1 MAIDGFDFTT
11 ISDGRVDPDSPLD
24 TTLATDWRD
33 NIEFLMRWLGK
44 SFLVAAVADHD
55 HDGVNSATID
65 AADLTGTAI
74 VNAFVWV
81 DDGTQVFTQAGG
93 EGLRSISSQVPVGTV
108 NAQIFMEGT
117 ADSGG
122 GNRSVAF
129 RVPSTGVFRIM
140 HLSSG
145 FSAAVT
151 TSSVAIIPVNSSRQI
166 DIDYASTE
174 GANGEVRGYQL

>member
-44 SFLVAAVADHD
+44 SFLGAAVADHN
-55 HDGVNSATID
+55 HDAVNSKAID

-81 DDGTQVFTQAGG
+81 DSGTQVFEQAGG
-93 EGLRSISSQVPVGTV
+93 EGLRSIASQVPVGTL

-117 ADSGG
+117 ADSAG

-129 RVPSTGVFRIM
+129 RQPSSGTFRIL

-145 FSAAVT
+145 FDAAVT
-151 TSSVAIIPVNSSRQI
+151 TSSVAIVPVNGSRQI
-166 DIDYASTE
+166 DIDFAGTA